1 MQEDGWE
8 LEFVKM
14 QYHKEEQ
21 LNIGTETC
29 YVKHCWSTR
38 PAYVL
43 AATKDNKTTELMYV
57 YEPMGLYRQ
66 YEVQGSILARFQN
79 VQLALCFLK
88 VASTELGVKYMDRAC
103 TVAMADQEA
112 SSEAQENILKEWRSA
127 IDSFAIEACEF
138 SVQQEITDL
147 PRVRSW
153 ASMLSVLG
161 VLAPRVCDKYLDWMT
176 TREEK
181 SSQ

>member
-1 MQEDGWE
+1 
-8 LEFVKM
+8 M

-21 LNIGTETC
+21 LNVGSEAC
-29 YVKHCWSTR
+29 YVKHCNSTR

-43 AATKDNKTTELMYV
+43 AATKGNESTELMYV
-57 YEPMGLYRQ
+57 YEPMGLDRQ
-66 YEVQGSILARFQN
+66 YDLQGSILARFKD
-79 VQLALCFLK
+79 VDLALCFLK
-88 VASTELGVKYMDRAC
+88 VAETELGVKYMDRAC

-147 PRVRSW
+147 PRVDSW
-153 ASMLSVLG
+153 ASMLGVLG
-161 VLAPRVCDKYLDWMT
+161 VLAPKVCDKYSDWIT
-176 TREEK
+176 AQEQK